1 MLRRRRTLFE
11 SISDLL
17 DEIRDEVDRL
27 SSLFEELEE
36 PMWNVSECCLTPLS
50 TIRDLGDEYEVVVDL
65 PLVDSG
71 KVNVYVE
78 GNDTLRIEA
87 EIREGVRFE
96 RWGTVQKNVEFK
108 RYKKVIRFP
117 EPLDPTS
124 LRIVSFKQGF
134 LVVRVRKA

>member
-1 MLRRRRTLFE
+1 VLRRRRTLFE

>member
-1 MLRRRRTLFE
+1 MFKRRRTLFE

-17 DEIRDEVDRL
+17 DEIRSEVERL
-27 SSLFEELEE
+27 SSFFEDLEE
-36 PMWNVSECCLTPLS
+36 PMWNASECCLTPLS

-71 KVNVYVE
+71 KINVYVE
-78 GNDTLRIEA
+78 GNDTMKVEA

-108 RYKKVIRFP
+108 RYRKVIRFP

>member
-1 MLRRRRTLFE
+1 MFRRRRMIFE

-17 DEIRDEVDRL
+17 DEIRSEVERL
-27 SSLFEELEE
+27 SSFFEDLEE
-36 PMWNVSECCLTPLS
+36 PMWNASECCLTPLS
-50 TIRDLGDEYEVVVDL
+50 TTRDLGDEYEVVVDL

-78 GNDTLRIEA
+78 GDDTLKVEA

-96 RWGTVQKNVEFK
+96 RWGTIQKSVEFK
-108 RYKKVIRFP
+108 RYRKVIRFP

-134 LVVRVRKA
+134 LVIRVRKA

>member
-1 MLRRRRTLFE
+1 MFRRRRALFE

-17 DEIRDEVDRL
+17 DEIRNEVERL
-27 SSLFEELEE
+27 SSFFEDLEE
-36 PMWNVSECCLTPLS
+36 PMWNASECCLTPLS
-50 TIRDLGDEYEVVVDL
+50 TTRDLGDEYEVIVDL

-78 GNDTLRIEA
+78 GNDTLRVEA
-87 EIREGVRFE
+87 ETREGVRFE
-96 RWGTVQKNVEFK
+96 RWGTVQKKVEFR
-108 RYKKVIRFP
+108 RYRKVVRFP
-117 EPLDPTS
+117 EPVDPTS

>member
-1 MLRRRRTLFE
+1 MFRRRRTIFE
-11 SISDLL
+11 SVSDLI
-17 DEIRDEVDRL
+17 DEIRSEVERL
-27 SSLFEELEE
+27 SSLFEDLEE

-78 GNDTLRIEA
+78 GDDTLKVEA
-87 EIREGVRFE
+87 EMREGVRFE
-96 RWGTVQKNVEFK
+96 RWGTVQKSVEFK
-108 RYKKVIRFP
+108 RYSKVVRFP
-117 EPLDPTS
+117 EPVDTTS
-124 LRIVSFKQGF
+124 LRIASFKQGF

>member
-1 MLRRRRTLFE
+1 MFRRRRTLFE

-17 DEIRDEVDRL
+17 DEIRSEVERL
-27 SSLFEELEE
+27 SSFLEDLEE

-50 TIRDLGDEYEVVVDL
+50 TVRDLGDEYEVVVDL

-71 KVNVYVE
+71 KINVYVE
-78 GNDTLRIEA
+78 GNDTMKVEA

-108 RYKKVIRFP
+108 RYRKVIRFP